1 LIFAKWSQHRGNI
14 RAELRAGARGGTL
27 AEANSDRRRA
37 KSAVGRNNA
46 DARCCAALIERSVV
60 MTPRD
65 LAIGVSICL
74 AVVVAVML
82 AEQGETSRMSGP
94 VSVASA
100 TTKTQ
105 DVKLND
111 GGGPSAKDVMQV
123 LHFEQKVEEL
133 VGQWKKAQAASDR
146 DKVEAELHGAVEAQ
160 FRASLDLQ
168 QLEIAQ
174 LEAEAKQLREQLELR
189 GAKHKEIVDFRVQQL
204 LRDEQGLGWNSELP
218 PGTSI
223 RTRTRT
229 SGNQTDVE
237 HEIGVDSP

>member
-1 LIFAKWSQHRGNI
+1 
-14 RAELRAGARGGTL
+14 
-27 AEANSDRRRA
+27 
-37 KSAVGRNNA
+37 
-46 DARCCAALIERSVV
+46 

-82 AEQGETSRMSGP
+82 AEQGETSRKSSP
-94 VSVASA
+94 ASA
-100 TTKTQ
+100 APTTTKTE

-111 GGGPSAKDVMQV
+111 EGGPSAKELMQV
-123 LHFEQKVEEL
+123 LHLEQKVEEL
-133 VGQWKKAQAASDR
+133 VGQWKKAQTAPNR
-146 DKVEAELHGAVEAQ
+146 DKVEAELHEAVEAQ
-160 FRASLDLQ
+160 FRASLNLQ

-174 LEAEAKQLREQLELR
+174 LEAKAKQLREQLELR
-189 GAKHKEIVDFRVQQL
+189 GAKQKEIVDFRVQQL
-204 LRDEQGLGWNSELP
+204 LRVEQGLGWNSELP